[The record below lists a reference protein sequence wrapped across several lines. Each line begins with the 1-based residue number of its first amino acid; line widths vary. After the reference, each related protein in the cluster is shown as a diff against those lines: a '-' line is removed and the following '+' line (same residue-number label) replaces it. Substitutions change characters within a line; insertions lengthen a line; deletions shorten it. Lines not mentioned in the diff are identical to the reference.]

1 MNELIPNQTKGQ
13 NVKKSYQNKQSL
25 TFLPCHPRAS
35 NKIPNDSKHFKENVK
50 KGMFFNI
57 LIFCYEE
64 SLNDRNYLN
73 DNRWLYI
80 SLSVAPA

>member
-1 MNELIPNQTKGQ
+1 MPNQTKEQ

-35 NKIPNDSKHFKENVK
+35 NKIPNDSKLFKENVK

-57 LIFCYEE
+57 RLF
-64 SLNDRNYLN
+64 
-73 DNRWLYI
+73 
-80 SLSVAPA
+80 